1 MKFFLFLS
9 RMSFFGGLYVG
20 QGRQRTNDD
29 AVSFA
34 TRPPDM
40 LCFRRACAVCLR
52 NNFKAYEKLDENGG
66 KRPCRSIAEDNRLE
80 TFLEVKNR
88 RGGGKEQIYAVQ
100 TNLDLNRWAYIG
112 ELVQARKG
120 DQDWFKQLSN
130 AS

>member
-20 QGRQRTNDD
+20 QGRQRTNGD

-100 TNLDLNRWAYIG
+100 TNLDLNRWVYLGNLVPAGTG
-112 ELVQARKG
+112 ESSWKRYLPT
-120 DQDWFKQLSN
+120 